1 MSKIKVAV
9 LGATGNVGQRIIQL
23 LENHPW
29 FELVSITA
37 SDRSVGKKYREAA
50 NWRLNAEIPEYVKD
64 LVVAPTDPKG
74 VDESVKL
81 VFSALPSD
89 IARAVEPEFAK
100 AGFYVSS
107 NASAY
112 RMEKD
117 VPLIIPE
124 VNPDH
129 LGLLEIQRET
139 RKWRGALITDP
150 NCTVIQLAIS
160 LKPLMQFGIKR
171 VHAASMQAVSGAGY
185 DGVASMAILDNLIP
199 YIANEEEKVQT
210 EPLKILGTFNGR
222 EVEFA
227 KFSITASCHRVPVLD
242 GHTIAVWVEMEEE
255 PGVEEVI
262 KAFRSFKSNLNL
274 PTSPEELI
282 QVRMEVDRP
291 QPRLDR
297 DAGRGMTVTVGR
309 IRKSDIGIK
318 YICLGHNTIRGAAG
332 AALLNGEL
340 LVREKKL

>member
-1 MSKIKVAV
+1 MAKIKVAV

-23 LENHPW
+23 LADHPW

-37 SDRSVGKKYREAA
+37 SDRSVGKKYRDAA
-50 NWRLNAEIPEYVKD
+50 NWRLNAEIPENARD
-64 LVVAPTDPKG
+64 LVVTPTEPSG
-74 VDESVKL
+74 VDEDAKL
-81 VFSALPSD
+81 IFSALPAD

-129 LGLLEIQRET
+129 LGLLEVQRET
-139 RKWRGALITDP
+139 RKWSGALLTDP
-150 NCTVIQLAIS
+150 NCTVIQLVIS
-160 LKPLMQFGIKR
+160 LKPLMRFGIKR
-171 VHAASMQAVSGAGY
+171 VHVASMQAVSGAGY

-199 YIANEEEKVQT
+199 YIANEEEKVEI

-242 GHTIAVWVEMEEE
+242 GHTEAIWVEMEEE
-255 PGVEEVI
+255 PEIEEVI
-262 KAFRSFKSNLNL
+262 QAFRSFKPDLKL
-274 PTSPEELI
+274 PSSPEEII
-282 QVRMEVDRP
+282 QVRMEPDRP

-309 IRKSDIGIK
+309 VRKSDRGIK

-340 LVREKKL
+340 LVKKKKL